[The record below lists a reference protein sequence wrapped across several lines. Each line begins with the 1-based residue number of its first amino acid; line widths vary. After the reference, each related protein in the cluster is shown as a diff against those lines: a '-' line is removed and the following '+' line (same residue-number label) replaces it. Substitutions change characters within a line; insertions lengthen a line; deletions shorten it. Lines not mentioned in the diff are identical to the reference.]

1 MWQEIL
7 DFFGAERYS
16 QHSICLTNDSLMI
29 FLYVASD
36 LTIFAAYFVIGI
48 AMMMTGRLP
57 STTLP
62 YRRTIFGMFIFLCGL
77 THLTDVMVLFS
88 GVYRFDI
95 LVRAATAGVSVM
107 AAMFVAQDVRWG
119 RGRPLG

>member
-1 MWQEIL
+1 MTMWQAL
-7 DFFGAERYS
+7 LNFFGAERYS

-29 FLYVASD
+29 FLYVVSD
-36 LTIFAAYFVIGI
+36 LVIFAAYFVIGI
-48 AMMMTGRLP
+48 ALLMTGRLP

-77 THLTDVMVLFS
+77 THLTDVLVLFS
-88 GVYRFDI
+88 GVYRLDV

-107 AAMFVAQDVRWG
+107 AGVVGA
-119 RGRPLG
+119 